1 MKEKDEAMAQRDYYY
16 QERET
21 LAHEKSQI
29 QEKYEAM
36 DASKLEKKLKMLEEE
51 KNVIKSDYVIKMESF
66 VEEIST
72 LKQRLAAYENSNS
85 EESKSQ
91 PSH

>member
-1 MKEKDEAMAQRDYYY
+1 
-16 QERET
+16 
-21 LAHEKSQI
+21 
-29 QEKYEAM
+29 M